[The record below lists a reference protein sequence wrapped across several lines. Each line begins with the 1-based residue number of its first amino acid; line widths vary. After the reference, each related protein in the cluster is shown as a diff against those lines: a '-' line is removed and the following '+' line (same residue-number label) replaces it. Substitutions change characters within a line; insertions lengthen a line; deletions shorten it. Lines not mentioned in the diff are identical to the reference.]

1 MHPITRLHSRTAVL
15 ADENI
20 DTDRIIPARFL
31 TTTTRDGLGRL
42 CFHDWRYQPDGSDNP
57 VFPLNRPEARGCA
70 ILVAGNNF
78 GCGSSR
84 EHAPW
89 ALLDYGIQAVL
100 CSEIADIFRGNAL
113 KNGLLA
119 IVIDEREHRWLLRH
133 PGIELAIDVR
143 GQFIELPDG
152 GRIPFRLE
160 PFARH
165 CLLHGVDQLGYLLQ
179 HSDQIDA
186 FVRERERQ
194 EAAIHGRT
202 LQQDRLRSNGVN
214 A

>member
-1 MHPITRLHSRTAVL
+1 MKPVTRLHSRTAVL

-31 TTTTRDGLGRL
+31 TTTTREGLGKL
-42 CFHDWRYQPDGSDNP
+42 CFHDWRYQADGSDNP
-57 VFPLNRPEARGCA
+57 AFPLNRPEARGCS
-70 ILVAGNNF
+70 ILVAGRNF

-89 ALLDYGIQAVL
+89 ALLDYGVQAML

-119 IVIDEREHRWLLRH
+119 IVISAPEHQWLLDH
-133 PGIELAIDVR
+133 PGIELVIDVR
-143 GQFIELPDG
+143 GQYVALPDG
-152 GRIPFRLE
+152 GRIGFQLE

-165 CLLHGVDQLGYLLQ
+165 CLLNGIDQLGYLLQ
-179 HSDQIDA
+179 NAGAIAA
-186 FVRERERQ
+186 FETRGA
-194 EAAIHGRT
+194 EAA
-202 LQQDRLRSNGVN
+202 
-214 A
+214 